1 MRKVL
6 FTESQM
12 RQILNKVG
20 LNEWSEVSSGYLD
33 QNSMGSEAPVNVN
46 GTQVSVNVI
55 NPEDEEQEN
64 VTTTDKIA
72 DTQYPKG
79 MNYGFGRSYARPIAE
94 DIEQQNFIASKYQKS
109 DAKAGGTKMGQNIA
123 NEKET
128 SNATQRKRKE
138 RLNDKKKE
146 LTRDQF
152 KQRYGAIDKMVN
164 SSLKQMSNINNITS
178 NNSDVQKLAQAN
190 DVTKTKIKQGKGHH
204 EGEDLTAGRLHYFK

>member
-20 LNEWSEVSSGYLD
+20 LNEWSDVSSGYLD
-33 QNSMGSEAPVNVN
+33 QNSNGSEAPTNVN
-46 GTQVSVNVI
+46 GTQVSVDVI

>member
-6 FTESQM
+6 FTESQIK
-12 RQILNKVG
+12 QILIKEG
-20 LNEWSEVSSGYLD
+20 LGEWSDINSGYLD
-33 QNSMGSEAPVNVN
+33 DNSSSGEIPCNIS
-46 GTQVSVNVI
+46 GTQVTVDPIDVND
-55 NPEDEEQEN
+55 PEKEDI
-64 VTTTDKIA
+64 TTGDKVA
-72 DTQYPKG
+72 SSLNQRRA
-79 MNYGFGRSYARPIAE
+79 NYGFGSKFTQPVYE
-94 DIEQQNFIASKYQKS
+94 DIEQQNFIANKIQKKN
-109 DAKAGGTKMGQNIA
+109 AVNGGTKMGQNIK
-123 NEKET
+123 NEKSV

-178 NNSDVQKLAQAN
+178 NNSDTQKLAQAN

-204 EGEDLTAGRLHYFK
+204 EGENLTAGRLHYFK